1 MAEKEEAAAAA
12 ESALDV
18 DRTAADGRGRGRT
31 RTTPWH
37 GCGWQGRNGIFE
49 SLNPF
54 YGGNLVSLLP
64 PLSVPPFGRRRRQ
77 AARKGCGSTIEAA
90 AAN

>member
-18 DRTAADGRGRGRT
+18 DRTAADGRG

-90 AAN
+90 AN

>member
-31 RTTPWH
+31 DDA
-37 GCGWQGRNGIFE
+37 
-49 SLNPF
+49 
-54 YGGNLVSLLP
+54 V
-64 PLSVPPFGRRRRQ
+64 
-77 AARKGCGSTIEAA
+77 AA
-90 AAN
+90 AGRDGMEFLNL

>member
-18 DRTAADGRGRGRT
+18 DCTAADGRGCG